1 MTRMTPLLGRNEQFA
16 RTYTPVTLGLPT
28 AQLLLVTCLDHLV
41 DPAIVFGLQLGDAP
55 VIRNAGGRVTPAVID
70 DIAYL
75 AFLAEQLFGRQGP
88 ADTLFE
94 VAVVHHTQCGT
105 GFLADPDFR
114 RRAAEATGVPE
125 AALDAS
131 AVADPHITVKTD
143 VERLL
148 ASPLLSPKVSVS
160 GHVYDIATGRVT
172 TTARTARAVAVNIG
186 RLTLDSAGYPVAH
199 RPGWRQPSLPSP
211 FCRSSAFITGTTSTS
226 ASSAMKNGS
235 PNATMSDESGMSNTM
250 KAVRFPSKVPKYIA
264 SGFQRSA
271 VPWISAPILP
281 SLTARLP
288 DSTGI
293 VILAMTRMTAPPLD
307 AAAPVRASPCAW
319 PTGVSSG

>member
-1 MTRMTPLLGRNEQFA
+1 MTKMTPLLERNEQFA
-16 RTYTPVTLGLPT
+16 ATYTPGPLGPP
-28 AQLLLVTCLDHLV
+28 ASQVVIVTCLDHRV
-41 DPAIVFGLQLGDAP
+41 DPAITLGLQLGDAV
-55 VIRNAGGRVTPAVID
+55 VIRNTGGRVTQAVID

-172 TTARTARAVAVNIG
+172 TTVDAR
-186 RLTLDSAGYPVAH
+186 YP
-199 RPGWRQPSLPSP
+199 
-211 FCRSSAFITGTTSTS
+211 
-226 ASSAMKNGS
+226 
-235 PNATMSDESGMSNTM
+235 
-250 KAVRFPSKVPKYIA
+250 
-264 SGFQRSA
+264 
-271 VPWISAPILP
+271 
-281 SLTARLP
+281 
-288 DSTGI
+288 
-293 VILAMTRMTAPPLD
+293 
-307 AAAPVRASPCAW
+307 
-319 PTGVSSG
+319 